1 MVGCGSELCFGL
13 MVLVE
18 KCGRLGVW
26 CGGGQEAVKS
36 MNGCHDG
43 L

>member
-1 MVGCGSELCFGL
+1 MVGCSLELYSGL
-13 MVLVE
+13 MVLVD

-26 CGGGQEAVKS
+26 HGGGWEAVKS
-36 MNGCHDG
+36 MNGYHDE